1 MMHSTPLLFPLAA
14 ILISVFSWL
23 APGVLSGYVD
33 LIVPLLGL
41 VMFSMG
47 LSLNFKDFKL
57 VMLRPGWIVLG
68 VSLQY
73 LLMPLIAW
81 VISTLLELPV
91 AVAAGMILI
100 GACPGGTASNIICYL
115 ARGNVALS
123 ITLTSVSTLLAI
135 ILTPYLT
142 YLYVDESINVPVLM
156 MVKNLLVIIIIPVVS
171 GIVLNHFFHSR
182 LISVKRYLPIVS
194 MLCVVFIIGII
205 VARNETNL
213 SQLGLLLVV
222 AVILHNILGLLSG
235 YWFTRVFTAE
245 RQVAK
250 TIAIEVG
257 MQNSGLGIVL
267 ANQYFSAAAALPGV
281 LFSIWHNISG
291 ALLAGHWARAKQSE

>member
-57 VMLRPGWIVLG
+57 VMLRPGWIALG

-81 VISTLLELPV
+81 VISTLLELPA

-156 MVKNLLVIIIIPVVS
+156 MVKSLLVIIIIPVVS

>member
-57 VMLRPGWIVLG
+57 VMLRPGWIALG

-81 VISTLLELPV
+81 VISTLLELPA

-135 ILTPYLT
+135 ILTPYVT

-156 MVKNLLVIIIIPVVS
+156 MVKSLLVIIIIPVVS